1 MTCSITTRKR
11 PASLFRSD
19 SGSFT
24 IESAVVFPAVFLTV
38 LALLFGAMIIHERVL
53 LYYSAS
59 AAAERAAYRWDNS
72 HRDPATGIAPT
83 GRYDPLYW
91 RLTDDRLLQSIFNLD
106 SNAEEDSSIDLPANR
121 RNDDRENLV
130 TSKLLNGAGRVP
142 EKYGGQAAYRRQPL
156 LKRVYVELETFDI
169 PAGAARLTGIA
180 GIRASAGA
188 PVSDPVE
195 LIRTV
200 DLARYYA
207 DRFGAGPGGAEQ
219 RTKAGDILR
228 QQAGKGRGSG

>member
-1 MTCSITTRKR
+1 MTCSITDPNR
-11 PASLFRSD
+11 PVSLVRSE

-24 IESAVVFPAVFLTV
+24 VESSVVFPAVCLAV
-38 LALLFGAMIIHERVL
+38 LALLFGAMIIHERAL
-53 LYYSAS
+53 LYHSAS
-59 AAAERAAYRWDNS
+59 AASERAAFRWDNS

-83 GRYDPLYW
+83 GSYDPLYW
-91 RLTDDRLLQSIFNLD
+91 RLTDDRLLQSIFNLGG
-106 SNAEEDSSIDLPANR
+106 NAAEDAIVELPASGDR
-121 RNDDRENLV
+121 REDLAA
-130 TSKLLNGAGRVP
+130 SKLLNGAGRVP
-142 EKYGGQAAYRRQPL
+142 GKYGGQASYRRQLL
-156 LKRVYVELETFDI
+156 LKRVSVDLETFDI

-180 GIRASAGA
+180 GIRASAAA

-207 DRFGAGPGGAEQ
+207 GRFGVSTGGAEQ

-228 QQAGKGRGSG
+228 RQAGKERGRE